1 VNVCGSR
8 NCWPWAEIR
17 TSSLLGEGDDDTL
30 VLGLTDEL
38 TLLLTDDE
46 AESEI
51 ELETLDDGDDEM
63 ELETLTEGESEML
76 VLGLT
81 ELEGESEILLLTLS
95 LGDELMLTLTEE
107 LALSLTLLDG
117 DELSD
122 VEPIDATNTGPIMGE
137 NRIVLTCVRNGTP
150 VAPVVW
156 YGSVLGDDDTEELA
170 LLLMLLEALDD
181 GELDT
186 DTEGLDDTDDETLLI
201 ISRTAKCTAARSS
214 DVPWVNPTLRA
225 PCPAAD
231 SRTVTNPTA
240 PESTDCMPVAVELA
254 PAVGSV

>member
-81 ELEGESEILLLTLS
+81 
-95 LGDELMLTLTEE
+95 ELMLTLTEE